1 MMTYTGKFITFEG
14 GEGAGK
20 TTVIEAVRVE
30 LERRG
35 FDVVVTREPG
45 GTPIAEKIR
54 EVILDVGHT
63 EMAAKTEVLLY
74 AAARAQH
81 VEELVIPSLHAG
93 KIVLCDRF
101 VDSSLVYQAY
111 ARDIGFDIVYKL
123 NAYSI
128 GEYWPQATIL
138 LDIIPEVGLKRVF
151 SNRDASEIN
160 RLDQEALSFHEAV
173 YEGYQDLAKRF
184 AQRFR
189 IVDASRDVE
198 MVIRETITIV
208 DQVLADGE

>member
-1 MMTYTGKFITFEG
+1 MTYTGKFITFEG